1 MEILCDIEIIISPK
15 EALAS
20 QLTFTVLVIPSDIPA
35 RVASIG
41 IIADV
46 ILNIRYNKLCLVCDF
61 LFLVVL

>member
-1 MEILCDIEIIISPK
+1 MLRDVKIVIGPK

-46 ILNIRYNKLCLVCDF
+46 IRNIRYNKLGLGGDIV
-61 LFLVVL
+61 

>member
-20 QLTFTVLVIPSDIPA
+20 QLAFTVLVIPSDILA

-46 ILNIRYNKLCLVCDF
+46 IRNIRYNKLCLGGDIV
-61 LFLVVL
+61 